1 MRPKTDDYYK
11 KYRYLIWRGDV
22 GFLHLES
29 FSLSDLKIFSENLTE
44 HIKSRSEESLD
55 NTEIKELD

>member
-1 MRPKTDDYYK
+1 MKPKTDDYYK

-29 FSLSDLKIFSENLTE
+29 FSLSDLKTFSECLVE
-44 HIKSRSEESLD
+44 HIEHRSEESLD
-55 NTEIKELD
+55 DANIKELD